1 MSNDL
6 KNQNNKNWHKEGLKK
21 QENNTQPSQHNQI
34 KEGSSQQSS
43 MGRYVREENNNK
55 NTQQN
60 RNK

>member
-6 KNQNNKNWHKEGLKK
+6 KNQNNKNWHKEK
-21 QENNTQPSQHNQI
+21 QENNTQQSQHSQV

-43 MGRYVREENNNK
+43 MGKYVREEHNNK